1 MSNLTSLSS
10 KLTPK
15 SFSISGK
22 CKNVFL
28 GVTGFSLIMIGKA
41 ELDKQAS
48 KQVINLKKE
57 RLSMVD
63 PYPNYPN
70 SN

>member
-22 CKNVFL
+22 SKNVFL